1 MRFLEF
7 SSRLQLQISRF
18 KTWSPGRGLCV
29 LVAVSL
35 GRARNPFS
43 NRTHVGPEQTESL
56 GCTMINQ
63 GLCHT
68 VLAHNVA

>member
-7 SSRLQLQISRF
+7 SSRLQLQISPF
-18 KTWSPGRGLCV
+18 ETWSPGRGLCV
-29 LVAVSL
+29 LVTVSA
-35 GRARNPFS
+35 GRARSPFS

-56 GCTMINQ
+56 GSTMINQ
-63 GLCHT
+63 GPCHT

>member
-18 KTWSPGRGLCV
+18 KTRSPGRGLCV